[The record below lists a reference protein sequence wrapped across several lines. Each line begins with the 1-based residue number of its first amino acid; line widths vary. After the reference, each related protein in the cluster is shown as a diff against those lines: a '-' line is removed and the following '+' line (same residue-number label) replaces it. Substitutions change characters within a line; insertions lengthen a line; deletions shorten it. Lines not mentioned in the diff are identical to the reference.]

1 MTFIKD
7 QSVYN
12 LKSPVSLDDYV
23 IGSNSQVA
31 NKKTQNFKML
41 DIFTLFQQGLSP
53 EDGGV
58 LKITELEYSGVLT
71 TPSEIINAMVPA
83 YAVARYEL
91 FFLNYNDKIALLK
104 LQNVTIGNGEDAV
117 VDADFIE
124 FPTSVGPTGATGNGI
139 ASIALLSTVGLVKT
153 YRITYTNA
161 SFFDFAVTDGTN
173 GTNYTANNLQ
183 RTFTASTEIPTD
195 TFTILETDNNSTIII
210 NNGDTAVDITVPT
223 GLSSKFAVGFIQ
235 QGTADV
241 TFVESGTTINSPLD
255 YLKIKG
261 ENYWA
266 YLEKVGTSEV
276 FQLAGEIK
284 E

>member
-1 MTFIKD
+1 MARIKNYVVD
-7 QSVYN
+7 GILSDN
-12 LKSPVSLDDYV
+12 DKV
-23 IGSNSQVA
+23 IGTDVDSLNQTKNYKLS
-31 NKKTQNFKML
+31 
-41 DIFTLFQQGLSP
+41 DIRSYVVSGLSP
-53 EDGGV
+53 EIGGNFKISEVVYEGELETPEEVANELDPSYIVSAYENLFFNINGDLYLLNKTDINIGV
-58 LKITELEYSGVLT
+58 LQTALT
-71 TPSEIINAMVPA
+71 S
-83 YAVARYEL
+83 
-91 FFLNYNDKIALLK
+91 
-104 LQNVTIGNGEDAV
+104 
-117 VDADFIE
+117 ADFIE

-139 ASIALLSTVGLVKT
+139 SSISLLSTVGLVKT
-153 YRITYTNA
+153 YRIIYTNSA
-161 SFFDFAVTDGTN
+161 FFDFAVTDGTNGTN

-183 RTFTASTEIPTD
+183 RTVTAST
-195 TFTILETDNNSTIII
+195 TILETDNNSTIII

-223 GLSSKFAVGFIQ
+223 GLSSKFAIGFIQ

-241 TFVESGTTINSPLD
+241 TFVPGVGVTINSPLD

>member
-153 YRITYTNA
+153 YRITYTNSA
-161 SFFDFAVTDGTN
+161 FFDFAVTDGTNGTN

-183 RTFTASTEIPTD
+183 RTVTAST
-195 TFTILETDNNSTIII
+195 TILETDNNSTIII
-210 NNGDTAVDITVPT
+210 NNGATAINITVPT
-223 GLSSKFAVGFIQ
+223 GLSSKFAIGFIQ

-241 TFVESGTTINSPLD
+241 TFVPGVGVTINSPLD

-266 YLEKVGTSEV
+266 YLEKVGASEV